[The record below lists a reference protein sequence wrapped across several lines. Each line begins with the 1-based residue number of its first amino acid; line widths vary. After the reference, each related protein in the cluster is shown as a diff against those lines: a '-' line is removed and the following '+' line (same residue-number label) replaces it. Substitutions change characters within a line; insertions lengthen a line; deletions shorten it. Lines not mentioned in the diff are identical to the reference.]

1 MDEKKL
7 IEECINEKRSSQ
19 ELLYKQYAKKMKG
32 LCLRYAKD
40 EMEADDMLQEGFIKV
55 FNHIAEFKMEGS
67 LEGWI
72 RRTMVNTALN
82 KIRLRGKSTD
92 YLEDINIEIPSDEK
106 VLERINYKSLLALLG
121 QLPEGYKI
129 VFNLFVVEGYS
140 HQEIAEKLGIE
151 VVTSRTQLA
160 KARKHL
166 QKLIYQ
172 LEKVNS

>member
-7 IEECINEKRSSQ
+7 IEDCINEKRSSQ

-32 LCLRYAKD
+32 LCLRYAND

-55 FNHIAEFKMEGS
+55 FNHLSEFKMQGS

-82 KIRLRGKSTD
+82 KIKARSKVTD
-92 YLEDINIEIPSDEK
+92 YLDDINMEIPYNEK
-106 VLERINYKSLLALLG
+106 LLEKINYKNILALLAK
-121 QLPEGYKI
+121 LPEGYRI